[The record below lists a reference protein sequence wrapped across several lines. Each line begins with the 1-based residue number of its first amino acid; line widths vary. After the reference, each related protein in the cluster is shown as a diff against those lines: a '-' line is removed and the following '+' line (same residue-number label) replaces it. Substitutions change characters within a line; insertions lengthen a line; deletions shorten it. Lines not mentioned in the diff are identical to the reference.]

1 MYLENLINKIKLPFR
16 KDKELYRRLYTILG
30 FYPKNIALYKQALVH
45 KSLTYKKN
53 GGQTENNERLEFLGD
68 AILDA
73 IVGDI
78 VYRHFQGKSEG
89 FLTNTRSKIVQRET
103 LGKLAVEM
111 GIDKLVRYS
120 GQNQAPHS
128 YMAGNAFEALVGAI
142 YLDYG
147 YERCMQFMEKRILS
161 RILNIDKVA
170 YKEVN
175 FKSKLLEW
183 SQKNRIRISF
193 DDREQ
198 RNASGN
204 ASSFYSDVIIE
215 GILCGSGKGFSKKE
229 AQQNAA
235 KEALVQMKK
244 QKRLEQSVFDAK
256 GKRTAMEE
264 QPQALLPEI
273 PEELLESKPTEKS
286 ERKTA
291 DASASNRKP
300 KKKVEK
306 KPVEKTAEK
315 VEKKSVDKPVEK
327 AEKKPTD
334 KPVEKK
340 PTVKPAKPIEKVEAP
355 KPVETEEVVAATD
368 ELAPTDETVKVS
380 KRRRRRPHHKP
391 KADAGDATGVAPVA
405 EASSVTANE

>member
-30 FYPKNIALYKQALVH
+30 FYPNDIALYKQALSH
-45 KSLTYKKN
+45 KSLSIKGKD
-53 GGQTENNERLEFLGD
+53 GRSENNERLEFLGD
-68 AILDA
+68 AVLDA

-89 FLTNTRSKIVQRET
+89 FLTNARSKLVQREM

-111 GIDKLVRYS
+111 GIDKLVRYN
-120 GQNQAPHS
+120 GQNQNPHS

-147 YERCMQFMEKRILS
+147 YARCMDFMKQRILS
-161 RILNIDKVA
+161 RLVNIDKVA

-183 SQKNRIRISF
+183 SQKNRIRLTFEDS
-193 DDREQ
+193 EQ
-198 RNASGN
+198 RKANGN
-204 ASSFYSDVIIE
+204 SSSFYSEVMIE
-215 GILCGSGKGFSKKE
+215 GIMSGSGKGFSKKE

-235 KEALVQMKK
+235 KDALYRLKK
-244 QKRLEQSVFDAK
+244 QKGFEQSIFDAK

-273 PEELLESKPTEKS
+273 PDELLKPRS
-286 ERKTA
+286 ENQPKRKQ
-291 DASASNRKP
+291 
-300 KKKVEK
+300 E
-306 KPVEKTAEK
+306 
-315 VEKKSVDKPVEK
+315 
-327 AEKKPTD
+327 

-340 PTVKPAKPIEKVEAP
+340 QEKPVEKKQEKPAEKKQERQEKPAHKKPAKPENRENQETPVAPETPDIPETPEVTANSDNADSQAEAKR
-355 KPVETEEVVAATD
+355 KP
-368 ELAPTDETVKVS
+368 
-380 KRRRRRPHHKP
+380 RRRHSHKP
-391 KADAGDATGVAPVA
+391 KTPLKPNA
-405 EASSVTANE
+405 EYSGSENV

>member
-30 FYPKNIALYKQALVH
+30 FYPQNIAFYKQALQH
-45 KSLTYKKN
+45 KSLSIKGKD
-53 GGQTENNERLEFLGD
+53 GRSENNERLEFLGD

-78 VYRHFQGKSEG
+78 VYRHFQGKNEG
-89 FLTNTRSKIVQRET
+89 FLTNTRSKLVQREM

-111 GIDKLVRYS
+111 GIDKLIRYN

-147 YERCMQFMEKRILS
+147 YERCMEFMKQRILD
-161 RILNIDKVA
+161 RLVNIDKVA

-183 SQKNRIRISF
+183 SQKNRIRLTFEDS
-193 DDREQ
+193 EQ
-198 RNASGN
+198 KKANGN
-204 ASSFYSDVIIE
+204 SSCFYSEVIIE
-215 GILCGSGKGFSKKE
+215 DITSGSGKGFSKKE

-235 KEALVQMKK
+235 KDALYKLKK
-244 QKRLEQSVFDAK
+244 QKGFEQSIFDAK

-273 PEELLESKPTEKS
+273 PDELLKPNKKPTQEK
-286 ERKTA
+286 
-291 DASASNRKP
+291 
-300 KKKVEK
+300 
-306 KPVEKTAEK
+306 
-315 VEKKSVDKPVEK
+315 K
-327 AEKKPTD
+327 AEKPTPEIKQD
-334 KPVEKK
+334 KPATEKK
-340 PTVKPAKPIEKVEAP
+340 AEKTTSEKKQGKPANEKKAEKLAEKTESTEILTTELISDAPSGQQPEAKRKP
-355 KPVETEEVVAATD
+355 
-368 ELAPTDETVKVS
+368 
-380 KRRRRRPHHKP
+380 RRRHSHKP
-391 KADAGDATGVAPVA
+391 K
-405 EASSVTANE
+405 TALQNANTEQQGSETV